1 MWELC
6 VLRSSRLC
14 VCISGLSGV
23 KGWMVRD
30 LAKWSEGISGLS
42 SRIWCYMGSLVPR
55 PSVVKN
61 WTVRDRAEWSRVVL
75 GRISHIWRDF
85 CSLRVDSCRVG
96 WSGVICRPVHA
107 ISRRSDVRWRTV
119 SNISGRSGVMHRTVC
134 DGAELFG
141 VVPWWSGHVWCDLS
155 VLCAGLHLVGRSGEI
170 RRTVRGITGLSEM
183 MLRRPG
189 RVQYLPRA

>member
-1 MWELC
+1 
-6 VLRSSRLC
+6 
-14 VCISGLSGV
+14 
-23 KGWMVRD
+23 MVRD

-42 SRIWCYMGSLVPR
+42 SHIWCYMGSLVPR

-61 WTVRDRAEWSRVVL
+61 WTVRDRVEWSRAVP
-75 GRISHIWRDF
+75 GRIGHIWRDLG
-85 CSLRVDSCRVG
+85 SLRMDSRRVG
-96 WSGVICRPVHA
+96 WSSVIRRLVHA
-107 ISRRSDVRWRTV
+107 ISGRSDVRWWTV
-119 SNISGRSGVMHRTVC
+119 RNISGRSGVMHRTVR

-141 VVPWWSGHVWCDLS
+141 VVLWWSGHVWCGLS

-183 MLRRPG
+183 MLERSG